1 MRIPSISLFCFCL
14 LSRPV
19 IRGLG
24 FLVALPGPIIIFLVS
39 LPIVTKTIL
48 YSLQSSYI
56 YEPLELHCKVK
67 ASQTPM
73 AFFALRALPLMSSL
87 GTFYHFIV
95 FLPLASRLFLLFL
108 LPLPLGYPS
117 HFKSVS

>member
-14 LSRPV
+14 LSRSV

-24 FLVALPGPIIIFLVS
+24 FLVALPGLIIFFVS

-48 YSLQSSYI
+48 YSPQSSYI

-95 FLPLASRLFLLFL
+95 FLPLASRLFLLFFCYL
-108 LPLPLGYPS
+108 CN
-117 HFKSVS
+117 

>member
-1 MRIPSISLFCFCL
+1 LFCL
-14 LSRPV
+14 LSRSV

-24 FLVALPGPIIIFLVS
+24 FLVALPGLIIIFFVS
-39 LPIVTKTIL
+39 LPIVTKPIL
-48 YSLQSSYI
+48 YSPQSSYI
-56 YEPLELHCKVK
+56 YEPLDLHCKVK

-73 AFFALRALPLMSSL
+73 AFFALRALPLMYSL
-87 GTFYHFIV
+87 GTFYRFIV
-95 FLPLASRLFLLFL
+95 FLPLASKTLSFVFL